1 MTDGPTPGRIITVRR
16 AVLDVRCDTC
26 PTTIP
31 TGTPLVRA
39 AGGFTI
45 CTTCAEEAIRC
56 QHTRP
61 TASAQS

>member
-1 MTDGPTPGRIITVRR
+1 MPAPTPGRILAVRK
-16 AVLDVRCDTC
+16 AVMPVRCDTC

-45 CTTCAEEAIRC
+45 CPTCAIRRTPKRR
-56 QHTRP
+56 TRP
-61 TASAQS
+61 